1 MIKYSHVT
9 VIEGDSES
17 AESEAKEICV
27 SILGEKFRY
36 KIEKSIC
43 SDVIFVESNLK
54 KSIGIDDIR
63 KIQKDILLNPVE
75 CDLKIYIFKNSQNI
89 TEQGQNAL
97 LKVLEDPPKNVSFI
111 FLCTNHRKLI
121 NTIISRSSIIF
132 LNNKGD
138 LSQNYEDDL
147 VNAVLSNNKF
157 EILRLSSKDMDFF
170 SKIYVL

>member
-1 MIKYSHVT
+1 MIKYSHMT
-9 VIEGDSES
+9 IIEGDSES
-17 AESEAKEICV
+17 AESEAKKICV

-43 SDVIFVESNLK
+43 SDIIFIDSKLK

-63 KIQKDILLNPVE
+63 KIQKDVLLSPIE
-75 CDLKIYIFKNSQNI
+75 CDSKIYIFKNSQNI

-97 LKVLEDPPKNVSFI
+97 LKVLEDPPKNVNFI
-111 FLCTNHRKLI
+111 FLCTNHKKLI
-121 NTIISRSSIIF
+121 QTIISRSSIIF

-138 LSQNYEDDL
+138 SLQNYEDDL
-147 VNAVLSNNKF
+147 VGAVLSDNKF

>member
-1 MIKYSHVT
+1 MIEYSHMT
-9 VIEGDSES
+9 IIEGDSES
-17 AESEAKEICV
+17 AESEAKKICV

-43 SDVIFVESNLK
+43 SDIIFIDSKLK

-63 KIQKDILLNPVE
+63 KIQKDILLSPIE
-75 CDLKIYIFKNSQNI
+75 CDSKIYIFKNSQNI

-97 LKVLEDPPKNVSFI
+97 LKVLEDPPKNVNFI

-121 NTIISRSSIIF
+121 QTIISRSSIIF

-138 LSQNYEDDL
+138 SLQNYEDDL
-147 VNAVLSNNKF
+147 VDAVLSDNKF

>member
-1 MIKYSHVT
+1 MIKYSHMT
-9 VIEGDSES
+9 IIEGDSES
-17 AESEAKEICV
+17 AESEAKKICV

-43 SDVIFVESNLK
+43 SDIIFIDSKLK

-63 KIQKDILLNPVE
+63 KIQKDILLSPIE
-75 CDLKIYIFKNSQNI
+75 CDSKIYIFKNSQNI

-97 LKVLEDPPKNVSFI
+97 LKVLEDPPKNVNFI

-121 NTIISRSSIIF
+121 QTIISRSSIIF
-132 LNNKGD
+132 LNNKRD
-138 LSQNYEDDL
+138 SLQNYEDDL
-147 VNAVLSNNKF
+147 VDAVLSDNKF

>member
-1 MIKYSHVT
+1 MIKYSHMT
-9 VIEGDSES
+9 IIEGDSES
-17 AESEAKEICV
+17 AESEAKKICV

-43 SDVIFVESNLK
+43 SDIIFIDSKLK

-63 KIQKDILLNPVE
+63 KIQKDILLSPIE
-75 CDLKIYIFKNSQNI
+75 CDSKIYIFKNSQNI

-97 LKVLEDPPKNVSFI
+97 LKVLEDPPKNVNFI

-121 NTIISRSSIIF
+121 QTIISRSSIIF

-138 LSQNYEDDL
+138 SLQNYEDDL
-147 VNAVLSNNKF
+147 VDAVLSDNKF